1 MLKKPTKL
9 STLCNKII
17 ISIYPPT
24 LLPTRIITLVR
35 TRLMATILDR
45 LVN

>member
-17 ISIYPPT
+17 ISIHPPT

-45 LVN
+45 LVS